1 MQRAAHEDWKQDSIP
16 ESTFNR
22 SYAIWI
28 YSHIGSRL
36 ESIHTVATFYLIP
49 QLSIFLDGNSG
60 LHFDFWMQDLQGRID
75 LDRPCDLQGVMR
87 REVENETER

>member
-1 MQRAAHEDWKQDSIP
+1 MQRAVHANWKQDSIP

-28 YSHIGSRL
+28 YSHIGSHL

-49 QLSIFLDGNSG
+49 QLSTRLVFGSAVYGNFEIYKGIARHSKSSIT
-60 LHFDFWMQDLQGRID
+60 F
-75 LDRPCDLQGVMR
+75 
-87 REVENETER
+87 